1 MINVSNEFKNLIAMD
16 NRNFLVRL
24 DITLRDGTVLNT
36 LDDSD
41 LWQGGFKIND
51 GVTQMG
57 QFTVGSCITNKLTVT
72 LNNTYDKF
80 SEYDFD
86 GAVVEAYLGLPMKDG
101 RIEGIPKG
109 IFTVEN
115 PQYDGATITLE
126 CLDNMYKFDVDY
138 RNVNTV
144 YPATLGQIVRDIC
157 SYCKVRFQNER
168 FENDD
173 YEVKERPES
182 DALTCRQI
190 LASCAQISCHY
201 GRCDIYG
208 GLEFKWFN
216 REIFEKNSNLDGK
229 FFDDGTPSY
238 QSGDSAD
245 GGDFHDYSSGISA
258 DGGTF
263 DDLNAFHHLY
273 SLSAFSTSTDDVVI
287 TGVEV
292 TEEFAET
299 ERDKKNSVL
308 NGNEG

>member
-126 CLDNMYKFDVDY
+126 CLDNMYKFDVHY

-157 SYCKVRFQNER
+157 S
-168 FENDD
+168 
-173 YEVKERPES
+173 
-182 DALTCRQI
+182 
-190 LASCAQISCHY
+190 
-201 GRCDIYG
+201 
-208 GLEFKWFN
+208 
-216 REIFEKNSNLDGK
+216 
-229 FFDDGTPSY
+229 
-238 QSGDSAD
+238 
-245 GGDFHDYSSGISA
+245 
-258 DGGTF
+258 
-263 DDLNAFHHLY
+263 
-273 SLSAFSTSTDDVVI
+273 
-287 TGVEV
+287 
-292 TEEFAET
+292 
-299 ERDKKNSVL
+299 
-308 NGNEG
+308 